1 MLHMIRKTGL
11 AVLVGASLLLGS
23 SISIQAQPDRRAR
36 CERRIQRAEANL
48 QRAINRHGVNSRQAE
63 RRREELARV
72 RAHCQGL

>member
-1 MLHMIRKTGL
+1 MSHMIRKTGL
-11 AVLVGASLLLGS
+11 AVLVGASLLLTG
-23 SISIQAQPDRRAR
+23 SISTQAQPDHRAR

-48 QRAINRHGVNSRQAE
+48 QRAINRHGINSRQAE